1 MDWSICLERA
11 SGIEIRAAPDGI
23 VVYDPGRDRLHYL
36 NPTAALLL
44 ESCDGTLA
52 AAELPALLA
61 AAFDL
66 PAPPT
71 GEVENCLTTL
81 LDQGLLV
88 AARAG

>member
-11 SGIEIRAAPDGI
+11 PGIEIREAPDGL
-23 VVYDPGRDRLHYL
+23 VVYDASRDRLHYL

-44 ESCDGTLA
+44 ESCDGTLPA
-52 AAELPALLA
+52 VELPAMLA

-66 PAPPT
+66 AAPPIA
-71 GEVENCLTTL
+71 EVESCLATL

-88 AARAG
+88 ALRAA

>member
-11 SGIEIRAAPDGI
+11 PGIEIREAPDGI

-44 ESCDGTLA
+44 ESCNGSLP
-52 AAELPALLA
+52 AAELPVLLA

-66 PAPPT
+66 AVPPA
-71 GEVENCLTTL
+71 GEVETCLTTL
-81 LDQGLLV
+81 LDQGLLI
-88 AARAG
+88 AARA

>member
-23 VVYDPGRDRLHYL
+23 VVYDPARDRLHYL

-61 AAFDL
+61 TAFDL

-71 GEVENCLTTL
+71 GEVEDCLTTL